1 MKQFLH
7 KGGLLLLLSFVVF
20 VTDVAHCQ
28 QQTLTGIN
36 GDLNFWQKQDFLGFD
51 EVGDC
56 IAPTGDIAS
65 VWARISDQNLSLRV
79 TFDNMVTRKN
89 NLVVRDNFLDNTV
102 LLALKLTQQ
111 ASRTVFLDE
120 VFDLKSLQKSVKGH
134 FMLRTPVS
142 NLLEIEI
149 PLGQKISKEELEF
162 NLTVFVEGKMAD
174 YFLSDGRNSDAEG
187 NCAFVHH
194 GNQGLTYTQ
203 VFYGNPNGQSGLDGS
218 GFDEI
223 LQAHEATSVPGNFH
237 MSGTLMP
244 AAAWHNPEFNNWLKT
259 LVSQGKVEMMGSAL
273 GQHIMPFVTNDMN
286 NWSVGIES
294 DMVDFHYNYVPR
306 TAWVPE
312 RVWLAPGSYP
322 GNGVIDWLGDNWTQH
337 GIWGVV
343 LDDSPHL
350 NGYDNRKIHW
360 MNNGSGISLR
370 VIPINNSFVGN
381 MMYNAG
387 GAKNQI
393 ASMGQ
398 YNICVY
404 GTDWEVASE
413 MNEHDGSFFLDNYES
428 VLWWC
433 HDNYPG
439 VNVWKLTDA
448 MQNPNFNGTGA
459 EITPGTYGLLGGPD
473 GYGGSNNS
481 WYTQWAATPSHSD
494 FHNPVWNYGYIWSDA
509 CNNLMTAPNNDL
521 AQLGWYILMINLHE
535 TGWHDGGTV
544 AGWEHRYS
552 AHIKNANVYAE
563 AARWAAGQY
572 QAPLAAYFSDIDHD
586 GVDEVVIHN
595 QNIFAVFESIGGKV
609 NWMFYKD
616 GYGNAYSVVGS
627 DMAYWSE
634 TDGDYND
641 GSNNHVAALSD
652 VSPNQQN
659 AIYEINILQSSGD
672 TVVVELSQWGVK
684 KRIELTEGVNFL
696 DVIYDF
702 YGSTGYIKSG
712 WTPGL
717 LDILWSG
724 KSHLQRMWGSYGAY
738 CGQRNSASGAT
749 VALVFGNG
757 GGQHNGEFEGTL
769 VKGDE
774 IKGYNVFKT
783 RLFAGYTSAPAGTTV
798 PELNTLAAQNMD
810 VIPPTLNAA
819 AFQVDNNTIEL
830 TFSEAVDFETAQNE
844 DNYSLQGFS
853 NSYTVLNAIRQT
865 DWRKVRLTIQEY
877 WVPGDEGQVVV
888 TNVKDLNGN
897 VIGADNIASLTIPS
911 GTTPHTI
918 VIDGTN
924 DFDPDTELMDIDT
937 YTLYLTWDNTNL
949 YIGFYN
955 LNLGG
960 GGDLFV
966 NIDTDQ
972 VAGSG
977 APSDSWGRVVYP
989 SQYRAEYAVA
999 IEGGGGS
1006 IQLNHWANGL
1016 WHYPASNNCES
1027 YEGWSGNGLTE
1038 ILVPWASMG
1047 NPAKIALSVHV
1058 SQENNQMIT
1067 ASFPPQ
1073 NPTGNHPTLTHVYA
1087 FYMPFIASEMPVT
1100 GMEPNMAFTMPNQAP
1115 TINSYLPT
1123 SLNQTV
1129 EVGQSLNF
1137 SLTASDPE
1145 NDPLSYSWFFDD
1157 EVTGELSSFT
1167 FTPTPAMVGLH
1178 QVKGT
1183 VTDNVSGHTPVS
1195 VTWQVEI
1202 TGDQG
1207 IYPGFTSDVT
1217 AVCVGNSV
1225 QFTDESLGEIT
1236 NWNWVFEGGN
1246 PATSSQTNPVVLY
1259 ENPGIF
1265 DVSLTIS
1272 NAEQTES
1279 ITMTDYIHVVGL
1291 TTANAG
1297 ADTETCEGTPVA
1309 LSGISTN
1316 YSNLLWT
1323 TAGDGVFSN
1332 SSSLSPNYTPGTL
1345 DVEAG
1350 YAEITLTA
1358 YPISPCFATATDML
1372 MLSVFSNPE
1381 VTIQPENVQVYP
1393 GQEAIFEIEA
1403 TGSET
1408 LEYQWFGPS
1417 GEISGAEENIFII
1430 PEVTV
1435 EDAGEYYCR
1444 VQNVCGEAES
1454 QAATLTILELNEHV
1468 VEMPAGWSGISSF
1481 VVPHNPLVASIFEE
1495 IVNSGSL
1502 VVLQDYTNIYWPGQ
1516 NINTIDANGGWDE
1529 QAGYQIKLNSSEQV
1543 SFTGMNLADKTLNYS
1558 EAGWYLLPVLN
1569 ECGVAPQVLLEDVID
1584 QVVIVKEVA
1593 GMKVFWPG
1601 VYQNLWMLEPGKSYW
1616 AKFATPVSFTYPEC
1630 TTLKATGNAAETNPT
1645 ASPFESSVN
1654 PNPFSHV
1661 VVFDENAV
1669 AELQMGDRLVVSTSE
1684 GGSTGFVIITNTQ
1697 QPLTFQL
1704 FADDPTTPE
1713 KDGFGAGEKMVF
1725 QIFRNDLMINCSPV
1739 FDSKF
1744 NDNQLEINNLSL
1756 IHSLKVTTII
1766 PGQDENFDF
1775 GFYPNPSGNT
1785 LIFDGIKPPFRVN
1798 IYSSLGQNV
1807 ISASPESSQIDISL
1821 LKQGIYYFVIYEN
1834 EKIITRKFVKE

>member
-1 MKQFLH
+1 MKQALRRQ
-7 KGGLLLLLSFVVF
+7 GYLLLTLFFVF
-20 VTDVAHCQ
+20 TSLIAQCQ
-28 QQTLTGIN
+28 QQTQVS
-36 GDLNFWQKQDFLGFD
+36 GDLSFWQKQDFLGFD
-51 EVGDC
+51 EVDDC
-56 IAPTGDIAS
+56 SASTGDIAS
-65 VWARISDQNLSLRV
+65 VWAKISEQKLFLRV
-79 TFDNMVTRKN
+79 TFDNMVSRKHNQVTRDHFQN
-89 NLVVRDNFLDNTV
+89 ENISMVVQLTDH
-102 LLALKLTQQ
+102 KL
-111 ASRTVFLDE
+111 RTLFSE
-120 VFDLKSLQKSVKGH
+120 ETIDLKALSKTEGNYY
-134 FMLRTPVS
+134 MLRTPAS
-142 NLLEIEI
+142 NLLEVELTL
-149 PLGQKISKEELEF
+149 PRKINREELEF
-162 NLTVFVEGKMAD
+162 NIAVLADGKISD
-174 YFLSDGRNSDAEG
+174 FFLSDGRNSDAEG

-203 VFYGNPNGQSGLDGS
+203 VFYGNPVGQSGLDGS

-223 LQAHEATSVPGNFH
+223 LQAHEATGTPGNFH

-244 AAAWHNPEFNNWLKT
+244 AAAWHNPEFNSWLKT
-259 LVSQGKVEMMGSAL
+259 LVSQGRVEMMTSAL

-294 DMVDFHYNYVPR
+294 DMVDFQYNYVPR

-322 GNGVIDWLGDNWTQH
+322 GNGVIDWPGDNWAQH
-337 GIWGVV
+337 GVWGVV

-370 VIPINNSFVGN
+370 AIPINNSFVGN

-393 ASMGQ
+393 AGMGT

-509 CNNLMTAPNNDL
+509 YNNLMTAPNNDL

-552 AHIKNANVYAE
+552 SHIKNANVYAE

-572 QAPLAAYFSDIDHD
+572 QAPLAAYFNDIDHD

-659 AIYEINILQSSGD
+659 AIYQVNILQSSGD
-672 TVVVELSQWGVK
+672 TVIVELSQWGVK

-724 KSHLQRMWGSYGAY
+724 KSHLQRMWGSYGSY
-738 CGQRNSASGAT
+738 CGHRNSASGAT
-749 VALVFGNG
+749 VAMIFGNG
-757 GGQHNGEFEGTL
+757 GGQHNSEFEGTL

-774 IKGYNVFKT
+774 IKGYNQFKT
-783 RLFAGYTSAPAGTTV
+783 RLFAGYTSAPAGTEV
-798 PELNTLAAQNMD
+798 PELNTLASQNMD
-810 VIPPTLNAA
+810 VFPPKLNNT
-819 AFQVDNNTIEL
+819 AFQVNSNTVEL
-830 TFSEAVDFETAQNE
+830 TFSEAVDLATAQNIS
-844 DNYSLQGFS
+844 NYSLQGFS
-853 NSYTVLNAIRQT
+853 NIYTLTSATRQN
-865 DWRKVRLTIQEY
+865 DWRKVRLTIQQY
-877 WVPGDEGQVVV
+877 WIPGDDGEVVV
-888 TNVKDLNGN
+888 SNVKDLNGN
-897 VIGADNIASLTIPS
+897 VISSDNTASLVIPS

-918 VIDGTN
+918 AIDGTN
-924 DFDPDTELMDIDT
+924 DFDSGTELMDVDT
-937 YTLYLTWDNTNL
+937 YTLYMTWDNTNL
-949 YIGFYN
+949 YFGLFS

-960 GGDLFV
+960 GGDFFI

-972 VAGSG
+972 IAGSG
-977 APSDSWGRVVYP
+977 ASSDSWGRVVYP
-989 SQYRAEYAVA
+989 NQYRAEYAVA

-1006 IQLNHWANGL
+1006 IQLNKWTGAAWQYPGSGGAN
-1016 WHYPASNNCES
+1016 S

-1038 ILVPWASMG
+1038 ISIPWVSIG
-1047 NPAKIALSVHV
+1047 NPAGITISAHV
-1058 SQENNQMIT
+1058 SQENNQTIT
-1067 ASFPPQ
+1067 ASFPLQ
-1073 NPTGNHPTLTHVYA
+1073 NPVGNHPTLTHVYA
-1087 FYMPFIASEMPVT
+1087 LYVPYIASQMPVA
-1100 GMEPNMAFTMPNQAP
+1100 GMEPNTALVLPNQP
-1115 TINSYLPT
+1115 PQIVSYLPAG
-1123 SLNQTV
+1123 LNQSL
-1129 EVGQSLNF
+1129 EVGQTLSF
-1137 SLTASDPE
+1137 SITASDPE
-1145 NDPLSYSWFFDD
+1145 SDPLQFSWFLDD
-1157 EVTGELSSFT
+1157 ELMGNEAT
-1167 FTPTPAMVGLH
+1167 FALLATPAMVGQKL
-1178 QVKGT
+1178 VKGL
-1183 VTDNVSGHTPVS
+1183 VTDNVPGHTALS

-1207 IYPGFTSDVT
+1207 LYPGFSANTT

-1225 QFTDESLGEIT
+1225 HFMDESLGEIT
-1236 NWNWVFEGGN
+1236 GWNWTFEGGN
-1246 PATSSQTNPVVLY
+1246 PTASSEENPVVLY
-1259 ENPGIF
+1259 ENPGYF
-1265 DVSLTIS
+1265 DVCLTIS
-1272 NAEQTES
+1272 NDEQTETV
-1279 ITMTDYIHVVGL
+1279 TMTDYIHVVGL
-1291 TTANAG
+1291 TTADAG
-1297 ADTETCEGTPVA
+1297 ADTETCEGTAIA
-1309 LSGISTN
+1309 LSGTASN
-1316 YSNLLWT
+1316 YSGLLWT
-1323 TAGDGVFSN
+1323 GDDDGIFSN
-1332 SSSLSPNYTPGTL
+1332 PSSLSTTYTPGSDDAL
-1345 DVEAG
+1345 NG
-1350 YAEITLTA
+1350 YAEITLTV
-1358 YPISPCFATATDML
+1358 YPVSPCSAIATDML
-1372 MLSVFSNPE
+1372 MLTVLSSPEITAQPVNVSVYTGLAA
-1381 VTIQPENVQVYP
+1381 V
-1393 GQEAIFEIEA
+1393 FEIEA
-1403 TGSET
+1403 AGSGT

-1417 GEISGAEENIFII
+1417 GEISGADESIFTI
-1430 PEVTV
+1430 PAVTV
-1435 EDAGEYYCR
+1435 SDAGDYYCL
-1444 VQNVCGEAES
+1444 VQNDCGEVES
-1454 QAATLTILELNEHV
+1454 QAATLTILELIEHV
-1468 VEMPAGWSGISSF
+1468 IEMPVGWSGVSSF
-1481 VVPHNPLVASIFEE
+1481 VVPHNPMVSSLFEE
-1495 IVNSGSL
+1495 AVNSGSL
-1502 VVLQDYTNIYWPGQ
+1502 VVLQNYTYIFWPGQ
-1516 NINTIDANGGWDE
+1516 NINTIDPNGGWDA
-1529 QAGYQIKLNSSEQV
+1529 QDGYQIKLNSLQQV
-1543 SFTGMNLADKTLNYS
+1543 TFSGMNLAAKTLNYS
-1558 EAGWYLLPVLN
+1558 EAGWRLLPVLN
-1569 ECGVAPQVLLEDVID
+1569 ECGVAPQVLFEEVID
-1584 QVVIVKEVA
+1584 QLVIVKEVA

-1616 AKFATPVSFTYPEC
+1616 AKFDAPLSFTYPEC
-1630 TTLKATGNAAETNPT
+1630 TTLKTNGNNDKINSPAT
-1645 ASPFESSVN
+1645 PFFSSVY

-1669 AELQMGDRLVVSTSE
+1669 AELQVGDQLIISTAQ
-1684 GGSTGFVIITNTQ
+1684 GDACGFGIISDTK
-1697 QPLTFQL
+1697 QPMAFQL
-1704 FADDPTTPE
+1704 FADDPATPE
-1713 KDGFGAGEKMVF
+1713 KDGFEAGEKMLF
-1725 QIFRNDLMINCSPV
+1725 QIFRNDLLMTCSPV

-1744 NDNQLEINNLSL
+1744 DNNLLDINNMSL
-1756 IHSLKVTTII
+1756 VRSFKATLNI
-1766 PGQDENFDF
+1766 PGQDGNFNFD
-1775 GFYPNPSGNT
+1775 FYPNPSGNT
-1785 LIFDGIKPPFRVN
+1785 LVFSGMEPPFRVN
-1798 IYSSLGQNV
+1798 IYSMPGQIV
-1807 ISASPESSQIDISL
+1807 LSATSEYPGIDISS
-1821 LKQGIYYFVIYEN
+1821 LKSGIYYMTIYQN
-1834 EKIITRKFVKE
+1834 ETVITRKFIKQ

>member
-1 MKQFLH
+1 MKRILRDW
-7 KGGLLLLLSFVVF
+7 KLLLFTGFFLPAMAVAQWQQPL
-20 VTDVAHCQ
+20 VT
-28 QQTLTGIN
+28 
-36 GDLNFWQKQDFLGFD
+36 GDLGFWQKQDFLGFD

-56 IAPTGDIAS
+56 NASTGDIAS
-65 VWARISDQNLSLRV
+65 VWARIDDQKLFLRV
-79 TFDNMVTRKN
+79 TFDNMVTRN
-89 NLVVRDNFLDNTV
+89 HNEVFRDNFQHINIG
-102 LLALKLTQQ
+102 LALSLTEH
-111 ASRTVFLDE
+111 ASNKSFISRIIDVKTLRKTETDCFL
-120 VFDLKSLQKSVKGH
+120 
-134 FMLRTPVS
+134 LRTPAS
-142 NLLEIEI
+142 NLLEAEI
-149 PLGQKISKEELEF
+149 LLPEKINREELEF
-162 NLTVFVEGKMAD
+162 NLSVLIDGKMVD

-194 GNQGLTYTQ
+194 GNQGLTYTE
-203 VFYGNPNGQSGLDGS
+203 VFYGSPGGQSGLDGS

-223 LQAHEATSVPGNFH
+223 LQAHEATSTPGNFH

-244 AAAWHNPEFNNWLKT
+244 AAAWHNPEFNTWLT
-259 LVSQGKVEMMGSAL
+259 SLVSQGRIEMMTSAL

-294 DMVDFHYNYVPR
+294 DMVDFHYNYTPR

-322 GNGVIDWLGDNWTQH
+322 GNGVIDWAGDNWTQH
-337 GIWGVV
+337 GVWGVV

-370 VIPINNSFVGN
+370 VISINNSFVGN
-381 MMYNAG
+381 MMYNAN

-393 ASMGQ
+393 AGMGT

-448 MQNPNFNGTGA
+448 MQNSNFNGTGA
-459 EITPGTYGLLGGPD
+459 EITPGTYGMLGGPD

-481 WYTQWAATPSHSD
+481 WYNQWAGTPSHSD
-494 FHNPVWNYGYIWSDA
+494 FHNPAWNYGYIWSDA
-509 CNNLMTAPNNDL
+509 YNNLMTAPNNDL

-535 TGWHDGGTV
+535 TGWHEGGTV

-609 NWMFYKD
+609 NWLFYKD

-641 GSNNHVAALSD
+641 GSNNHVAALSE

-684 KRIELTEGVNFL
+684 KRIELTEGANFL
-696 DVIYDF
+696 DVIYAF

-712 WTPGL
+712 WTPEL
-717 LDILWSG
+717 MDILWSG
-724 KSHLQRMWGSYGAY
+724 KSHLQRMWGSYGSY

-774 IKGYNVFKT
+774 IKGDNVFKT
-783 RLFAGYTSAPAGTTV
+783 RLFAGYTSSPSGTTV
-798 PELNTLAAQNMD
+798 TELNTLAAQNMD
-810 VIPPTLNAA
+810 VFPPTLNAT
-819 AFQVDNNTIEL
+819 AFQVNNNTIEL
-830 TFSEAVDFETAQNE
+830 TFSEAVDFETAQDE

-853 NSYTVLNAIRQT
+853 NTYTISNAIRQT
-865 DWRKVRLTIQEY
+865 DWRKVRLTIMEY

-888 TNVKDLNGN
+888 SNIEDLNGN
-897 VIGADNIASLTIPS
+897 VIDENNTASFIVPS

-924 DFDPDTELMDIDT
+924 DFDTDTEVMDVDT
-937 YTLYLTWDNTNL
+937 YTLYITWDNTNL
-949 YIGFYN
+949 YVGFYN

-972 VAGSG
+972 VSGSG
-977 APSDSWGRVVYP
+977 APGDSWGRVLYT
-989 SQYRAEYAVA
+989 SKYRAEYAVA

-1006 IQLNHWANGL
+1006 IQLNNWTGTAWQTLGSGG
-1016 WHYPASNNCES
+1016 ASS

-1038 ILVPWASMG
+1038 ISIPWASMG
-1047 NPAKIALSVHV
+1047 NPAKVALSVHV
-1058 SQENNQMIT
+1058 SQEDNHIIT
-1067 ASFPPQ
+1067 ASFPPE

-1087 FYMPFIASEMPVT
+1087 FYVPYITSEMPVAD
-1100 GMEPNMAFTMPNQAP
+1100 MEPNTAFVLPNLAP
-1115 TINSYLPT
+1115 QINSYLPT
-1123 SLNQTV
+1123 LLNQTL
-1129 EVGQSLNF
+1129 EVGQSLDF
-1137 SLTASDPE
+1137 SISASDPE
-1145 NDPLSYSWFFDD
+1145 NDPLHFSWFLDD
-1157 EVTGELSSFT
+1157 ELLGDLSNFT
-1167 FTPTPAMVGLH
+1167 LTATAGLVGLH
-1178 QVKGT
+1178 QLTGKVNDS
-1183 VTDNVSGHTPVS
+1183 VPDHSDAS
-1195 VTWQVEI
+1195 VTWQVEV

-1207 IYPGFTSDVT
+1207 LYPDFTSNVT

-1236 NWNWVFEGGN
+1236 GWSWVFEGGN

-1259 ENPGIF
+1259 ENTGTY

-1272 NAEQTES
+1272 NTEQTES
-1279 ITMTDYIHVVGL
+1279 ISMTDYIHVVGL
-1291 TTANAG
+1291 ATANAG
-1297 ADTETCEGTPVA
+1297 ADAETCEGIAVSFNA
-1309 LSGISTN
+1309 IATN

-1323 TAGDGVFSN
+1323 SAGDGVFSN
-1332 SSSLSPNYTPGTL
+1332 TASLTTSYTPGL
-1345 DVEAG
+1345 ADAEAG
-1350 YAEITLTA
+1350 YAEITFTA

-1372 MLSVFSNPE
+1372 MLTVLALPE
-1381 VTIQPENVQVYP
+1381 ITAQPENQSVYP
-1393 GQEAIFEIEA
+1393 QQQAIFEIEA
-1403 TGSET
+1403 TGSGM
-1408 LEYQWFGPS
+1408 LEYQWFGPY
-1417 GEISGAEENIFII
+1417 GEITGADEATYQIS
-1430 PEVTV
+1430 EVGI
-1435 EDAGEYYCR
+1435 EDAGEYYCQ
-1444 VQNVCGEAES
+1444 VENDCGIIES
-1454 QAATLTILELNEHV
+1454 QVATLTIMELNEQTLEIPV
-1468 VEMPAGWSGISSF
+1468 GWSGISSY

-1495 IVNSGSL
+1495 TVNAGNL
-1502 VVLQDYTNIYWPGQ
+1502 VVLQNYSFIYWPQQ

-1529 QAGYQIKLNSSEQV
+1529 QQGYQIKLTSAQQV
-1543 SFTGMNLADKTLNYS
+1543 TFSGMNLAEKTLAYD
-1558 EAGWYLLPVLN
+1558 EQGWFQFPVLN
-1569 ECGVAPQVLLEDVID
+1569 ECGVSPQVLFAEMMEHL
-1584 QVVIVKEVA
+1584 VVIKEVA
-1593 GMKVFWPG
+1593 GMKIFWPG
-1601 VYQNLWMLEPGKSYW
+1601 VYQNLYLLESGKSYW
-1616 AKFATPVSFTYPEC
+1616 ALFSAPVSFTYPEC
-1630 TTLKATGNAAETNPT
+1630 TTLKTGNAEEPG
-1645 ASPFESSVN
+1645 SPLSQFVSSVN
-1654 PNPFSHV
+1654 PNPQSHV
-1661 VVFDENAV
+1661 LAFDEKAI
-1669 AELQMGDRLVVSTSE
+1669 AELQIGDRLVISDSDGTELGYVQISN
-1684 GGSTGFVIITNTQ
+1684 TN
-1697 QPLTFQL
+1697 QPLALQL
-1704 FADDPTTPE
+1704 FADDPTTPA
-1713 KDGFGAGEKMVF
+1713 KDGFKEGKN
-1725 QIFRNDLMINCSPV
+1725 IIIRLFRENQLMDCSPD
-1739 FDSKF
+1739 FDA
-1744 NDNQLEINNLSL
+1744 NWNNNILEINGLSL
-1756 IHSLKVTTII
+1756 VHSLKAATNI
-1766 PGQDENFDF
+1766 PGQDEDFQF

-1785 LIFDGIKPPFRVN
+1785 LAFEGIQPPFRVN
-1798 IYSSLGQNV
+1798 VYASQGQQVISSFPTLPQLDISSLKPGV
-1807 ISASPESSQIDISL
+1807 
-1821 LKQGIYYFVIYEN
+1821 YYFVIYQN
-1834 EKIITRKFVKE
+1834 EKTISRKFIKKSF